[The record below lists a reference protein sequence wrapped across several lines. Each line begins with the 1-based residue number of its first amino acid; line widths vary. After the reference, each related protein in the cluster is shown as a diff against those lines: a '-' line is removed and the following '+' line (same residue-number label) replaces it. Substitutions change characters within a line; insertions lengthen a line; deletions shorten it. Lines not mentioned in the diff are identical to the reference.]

1 MQTFVFI
8 NITLA
13 VLSFSLGS
21 LYAYHLPNI
30 GAQVLLFVWN
40 VFPYERLRQ
49 VCGLALGIAA
59 VSSGFCTIIAFVR
72 AWRYIFFPVKE
83 HLNFFLQCVGLLPLL
98 IIQIVFYL
106 YQYRQLS
113 EKRRVKYQP
122 GLFSAAIYF
131 MFIHD
136 FIYAALFIYSA
147 SSLYTIFGYT
157 QFIVHSAMLIINE
170 DNVRS
175 VAKYFSLAWAA
186 LLVQHVFVLTQYFAA
201 IEPFDSSFVL
211 VFTGVYIV
219 ADVLYLLNVFQLY
232 ENNKA

>member
-1 MQTFVFI
+1 MKTFVLIQIF
-8 NITLA
+8 LS

-21 LYAYHLPNI
+21 LYAYHLPNL
-30 GAQVLLFVWN
+30 GAQVILFVYN

-49 VCGLALGIAA
+49 VSGLALGIAA
-59 VSSGFCTIIAFVR
+59 VSSGFCTIIAFIR

-83 HLNFFLQCVGLLPLL
+83 HLNFFLQCLGLLPLL
-98 IIQIVFYL
+98 VIQIVFYL

-113 EKRRVKYQP
+113 VKREVRYQKN
-122 GLFSAAIYF
+122 LFSSAVYF

-157 QFIVHSAMLIINE
+157 QFVVHSAMMIINE

-175 VAKYFSLAWAA
+175 VAKFFSIVWAA

-211 VFTGVYIV
+211 VLTSVYIV
-219 ADVLYLLNVFQLY
+219 ADILYVLNAVELY
-232 ENNKA
+232 GNGK

>member
-21 LYAYHLPNI
+21 LYAYHLPNLA
-30 GAQVLLFVWN
+30 AQVILFIYN

-49 VCGLALGIAA
+49 VSGLALGLAT

-83 HLNFFLQCVGLLPLL
+83 NFSFFLQCCGLLPLL
-98 IIQIVFYL
+98 VIQLVFFL
-106 YQYRQLS
+106 YQYRALS
-113 EKRRVKYQP
+113 EKRKLEYQP
-122 GLFSAAIYF
+122 GLFSSAIYF
-131 MFIHD
+131 LFIHD

-147 SSLYTIFGYT
+147 SSFYKIFGYS
-157 QFIVHSAMLIINE
+157 QFVVHSCMMIITE

-175 VAKYFSLAWAA
+175 VAKFFSLAWAA
-186 LLVQHVFVLTQYFAA
+186 LLVQHVFVLTQYFAS
-201 IEPFDSSFVL
+201 IEPFNTSFVL
-211 VFTGVYIV
+211 VLTGVYVI
-219 ADVLYLLNVFQLY
+219 ANVLYLLNVVQLY
-232 ENNKA
+232 ETGR